1 MQFDPLMYEPQT
13 KCVVIKEKDCFC
25 LIREGGNVGQAD
37 LIGGVWRL
45 LSLLDETQIDA
56 SARDRMGTFRVPD
69 LPDARRI
76 HARTPIAEDM
86 AKLIFLNFVHSSPGF
101 SEAKLDRWPN
111 HKKWVLLLTSD
122 MDHIHIGFWKEILYN
137 FTKFIMRGNSLYG
150 SLFFN
155 GLRYLG
161 RFESNPLWLYL
172 GGRNG
177 LKRMQSPC
185 AFIWLYSLA
194 ESHLT
199 FMMYAP
205 VLTINPLTGI
215 S

>member
-1 MQFDPLMYEPQT
+1 MIRVFIDIPDLFIERARYTICELAMRWDVPVLIVSDIKNCNLVYSTSRHENLELNTSWVQFDPLMYEPQT

-86 AKLIFLNFVHSSPGF
+86 AKLIFLN
-101 SEAKLDRWPN
+101 LN
-111 HKKWVLLLTSD
+111 
-122 MDHIHIGFWKEILYN
+122 
-137 FTKFIMRGNSLYG
+137 
-150 SLFFN
+150 
-155 GLRYLG
+155 
-161 RFESNPLWLYL
+161 
-172 GGRNG
+172 
-177 LKRMQSPC
+177 
-185 AFIWLYSLA
+185 
-194 ESHLT
+194 
-199 FMMYAP
+199 
-205 VLTINPLTGI
+205 
-215 S
+215 